1 MFVED
6 TNFSE
11 PEDPRD
17 SSDQVESPSHRAAS
31 QQVALTSPGEE
42 SLEREREV
50 ICRLCDLLLLQ
61 ALLPR
66 GVSPL
71 KKGFLSASCSETE
84 IQTQKTSGRDS
95 QAYFAQ
101 G

>member
-1 MFVED
+1 MEKVNVFLKCSQLFLPQTLMFVED

-42 SLEREREV
+42 SLERERGH
-50 ICRLCDLLLLQ
+50 LQ
-61 ALLPR
+61 AL
-66 GVSPL
+66 
-71 KKGFLSASCSETE
+71 
-84 IQTQKTSGRDS
+84 
-95 QAYFAQ
+95 
-101 G
+101 